1 MERPS
6 YGGAPGAAV
15 KWRQAGGW
23 RRHFTDPTTMAA
35 PATAMKDPLTDPG
48 RAPRRA
54 IQRLLRSVFGMQ
66 RLRAGQQE
74 VIDSVLAGRDTLA
87 IMPTGSGKSLCYQ
100 LPASLLPGATLVVSP
115 LISLMK
121 DQLEKLHA
129 LGITA
134 VQLNS
139 SLTRA
144 EEDDALATIARGG
157 KLIIFCTPERLAMPE
172 FLALLSP
179 APPVL
184 AVIDEAHCISQ
195 WGHDFRPAYLEIA
208 AALRALG
215 RPPVLALTATATEE
229 VTADIRAQLDAT
241 RLHVVSTGI
250 YRANLRYRVIQV
262 TNAGEKQDEV
272 LRLLRETPG
281 VGIVYAATV
290 KAVEDL
296 TARLEE
302 LGESVTCYHGKL
314 AARERQQHQDLFM
327 GGERRI
333 MVATNAFGMGI
344 DKPDTRFVIH
354 VQVPANLEAYYQE
367 SGRAGRDGLP
377 ADCTLLYFQ
386 EDKRVQQFFLAK
398 HYPTAEELAAIVAA
412 AQELPATFRADALQ
426 AALPEFSDGHLKV
439 CLKLLK
445 DGKLLRQDRKLGY
458 SLKAPSAK
466 TPTYA
471 QLAQIYVDKQER
483 DKQALEQMV
492 AYAQSG
498 LCRWKLLLDYFGDAG
513 DFERCCTCDN
523 CLSPPALAQP
533 MALDDIVLPEL
544 SAAPPV
550 PLITVGSRVR
560 VPRYQIGTVLS
571 VAGDQ
576 VTIAFPENTTRT
588 FMAEFVA
595 PA

>member
-1 MERPS
+1 
-6 YGGAPGAAV
+6 
-15 KWRQAGGW
+15 
-23 RRHFTDPTTMAA
+23 MATI
-35 PATAMKDPLTDPG
+35 ATAISETSGKKPG
-48 RAPRRA
+48 KK
-54 IQRLLRSVFGMQ
+54 IHRLLRSVFGVE

-74 VIDSVLAGRDTLA
+74 VIDSVLEGRDTLA

-100 LPASLLPGATLVVSP
+100 IPASLLPGSTVVVSP

-121 DQLEKLHA
+121 DQLEKLSS

-139 SLTRA
+139 SLSRA
-144 EEDDALATIARGG
+144 EEQEAIATIEAGG
-157 KLIIFCTPERLAMPE
+157 KAIIFCTPERLATPD
-172 FLALLSP
+172 FLALLS
-179 APPVL
+179 ATPPSLV
-184 AVIDEAHCISQ
+184 VIDEAHCISQ

-215 RPPVLALTATATEE
+215 RPPVLALTATATDE
-229 VTADIRAQLDAT
+229 VVGDIGAQLDT
-241 RLHVVSTGI
+241 RKLHIVNTGI
-250 YRANLRYRVIQV
+250 YRENLRYRVIQV
-262 TNAGEKQDEV
+262 TNADEKQDEV
-272 LRLLRETPG
+272 LRLLRETQG

-290 KAVEDL
+290 KAVEAL
-296 TARLEE
+296 TERLQE

-314 AARERQQHQDLFM
+314 PARERKEHQDLFM
-327 GGERRI
+327 RGERRI

-354 VQVPANLEAYYQE
+354 LQVPANLEAYYQE

-386 EDKRVQQFFLAK
+386 EDKRLQQFFLAK
-398 HYPTAEELAAIVAA
+398 HYPTATELAAIVLE
-412 AQELPATFRADALQ
+412 AQELPATFAFDAL
-426 AALPEFSDGHLKV
+426 AGRLPELSDGHLKV

-458 SLKAPSAK
+458 GLKAATANTPS
-466 TPTYA
+466 YA
-471 QLAQIYVDKQER
+471 QLEQIYIEKQER
-483 DKQALEQMV
+483 DRQSLEQMV

-498 LCRWKLLLDYFGDAG
+498 FCRWKLLLDYFGDAG
-513 DFERCCTCDN
+513 GFERCCTCDN
-523 CLSPPALAQP
+523 CLSPPAVSAP
-533 MALDDIVLPEL
+533 ITLDESSPLGEL
-544 SAAPPV
+544 MSAEAPPV
-550 PLITVGSRVR
+550 PMIAVGSRVR
-560 VPRYQIGTVLS
+560 VPRFDIGTVLS

-576 VTIAFPENTTRT
+576 VTIEFPEHMTKT

>member
-1 MERPS
+1 MN
-6 YGGAPGAAV
+6 GAA
-15 KWRQAGGW
+15 KQSGQAGKPG
-23 RRHFTDPTTMAA
+23 
-35 PATAMKDPLTDPG
+35 KPG
-48 RAPRRA
+48 RS
-54 IQRLLRSVFGMQ
+54 IQRLLRAVFGVA
-66 RLRAGQQE
+66 RLRDGQQE
-74 VIDSVLAGRDTLA
+74 VIDSVLVGRDTLA

-100 LPASLLPGATLVVSP
+100 LPAALLPGATLVISP

-144 EEDDALATIARGG
+144 DEDAALASIARGG
-157 KLIIFCTPERLAMPE
+157 KIIIFCTPERLAMPE
-172 FLALLSP
+172 FLALLAQ

-195 WGHDFRPAYLEIA
+195 WGHDFRPAYLEVS

-229 VTADIRAQLDAT
+229 VIDDIRAQLDAP
-241 RLHVVSTGI
+241 RLHVVNTGI

-302 LGESVTCYHGKL
+302 LGASVTCYHGKL
-314 AARERQQHQDLFM
+314 AARERRLHQELFM

-354 VQVPANLEAYYQE
+354 LQVPANLEAYYQE

-386 EDKRVQQFFLAK
+386 EDKRVQQYFLAK
-398 HYPTAEELAAIVAA
+398 HYPTAAELAAIVAA

-426 AALPEFSDGHLKV
+426 SALPELSAGHLKV

-458 SLKAPSAK
+458 SLKPPSARAAK
-466 TPTYA
+466 APTYA
-471 QLAQIYVDKQER
+471 QLAQVYVDKQER

-498 LCRWKLLLDYFGDAG
+498 FCRWKLLLEYFGDAG

-523 CLSPPALAQP
+523 CLSPPALATP
-533 MALDDIVLPEL
+533 IVLDD
-544 SAAPPV
+544 AAETQAPAVPAE
-550 PLITVGSRVR
+550 PLIAVGSRVR
-560 VPRYQIGTVLS
+560 VPRFDIGTVLS

>member
-1 MERPS
+1 
-6 YGGAPGAAV
+6 
-15 KWRQAGGW
+15 
-23 RRHFTDPTTMAA
+23 
-35 PATAMKDPLTDPG
+35 
-48 RAPRRA
+48 
-54 IQRLLRSVFGMQ
+54 
-66 RLRAGQQE
+66 
-74 VIDSVLAGRDTLA
+74 
-87 IMPTGSGKSLCYQ
+87 
-100 LPASLLPGATLVVSP
+100 
-115 LISLMK
+115 
-121 DQLEKLHA
+121 
-129 LGITA
+129 
-134 VQLNS
+134 
-139 SLTRA
+139 
-144 EEDDALATIARGG
+144 
-157 KLIIFCTPERLAMPE
+157 
-172 FLALLSP
+172 
-179 APPVL
+179 
-184 AVIDEAHCISQ
+184 
-195 WGHDFRPAYLEIA
+195 
-208 AALRALG
+208 
-215 RPPVLALTATATEE
+215 VLALTATATEE
-229 VTADIRAQLDAT
+229 VIDDIRAQLDAP
-241 RLHVVSTGI
+241 RLHVVNTGI

-302 LGESVTCYHGKL
+302 LGASVTCYHGSGG
-314 AARERQQHQDLFM
+314 ARAPAPPGTA

-354 VQVPANLEAYYQE
+354 LQVPANLEAYYQE

-386 EDKRVQQFFLAK
+386 EDKRVQQYFLAK
-398 HYPTAEELAAIVAA
+398 HYPTAAELAAIIAA

-426 AALPEFSDGHLKV
+426 SALPELSAGHLKV

-445 DGKLLRQDRKLGY
+445 DGKLLRQAGLASARH
-458 SLKAPSAK
+458 PSARAAK
-466 TPTYA
+466 APTYA
-471 QLAQIYVDKQER
+471 QLAQVYVDKQER

-498 LCRWKLLLDYFGDAG
+498 FCRWKLLLEYFGDAG

-523 CLSPPALAQP
+523 CLSPPALATP
-533 MALDDIVLPEL
+533 IVLDDGAETQ
-544 SAAPPV
+544 APAVPAE
-550 PLITVGSRVR
+550 PLIAVGSRVR
-560 VPRYQIGTVLS
+560 VPRFDIGTVLS

>member
-1 MERPS
+1 MMTSTTSATQES
-6 YGGAPGAAV
+6 GSA
-15 KWRQAGGW
+15 RQ
-23 RRHFTDPTTMAA
+23 R
-35 PATAMKDPLTDPG
+35 K
-48 RAPRRA
+48 
-54 IQRLLRSVFGMQ
+54 IQRLLRSVFGVA

-100 LPASLLPGATLVVSP
+100 LPAALLPGATLVVSP

-121 DQLEKLHA
+121 DQLEKLQQ

-139 SLTRA
+139 SLSRA
-144 EEDDALATIARGG
+144 EDDAAIARIAQGG
-157 KLIIFCTPERLAMPE
+157 RLIIFCTPERLTNPA
-172 FLALLSP
+172 FLSLLGA
-179 APPVL
+179 APPSLV
-184 AVIDEAHCISQ
+184 VIDEAHCISQ

-208 AALRALG
+208 AVLHALG
-215 RPPVLALTATATEE
+215 RPPVLALTATATGE
-229 VTADIRAQLDAT
+229 VMADIDAQLEA
-241 RLHVVSTGI
+241 RKLQIINTGI

-296 TARLEE
+296 TARLEDV
-302 LGESVTCYHGKL
+302 GESVTCYHGKL
-314 AARERQQHQDLFM
+314 AARERQLHQDLFM

-354 VQVPANLEAYYQE
+354 LQVPANLEAYYQE

-386 EDKRVQQFFLAK
+386 QDKRVQQFFLAK
-398 HYPTAEELAAIVAA
+398 HYPTEGELAAIVAA
-412 AQELPATFRADALQ
+412 AQELPATFAFAAL
-426 AALPEFSDGHLKV
+426 ASGLPEFSHGHLKV
-439 CLKLLK
+439 CLKLLT

-458 SLKAPSAK
+458 SLKAPTAK
-466 TPTYA
+466 SLSYA
-471 QLAQIYVDKQER
+471 QLAHIYVDKQER
-483 DKQALEQMV
+483 DRQALEQMV

-498 LCRWKLLLDYFGDAG
+498 FCRWKLLLEYFGDAD
-513 DFERCCTCDN
+513 DFKRCCTCDN
-523 CLSPPALAQP
+523 CQSPPALAAP
-533 MALDDIVLPEL
+533 ITLDELPP
-544 SAAPPV
+544 APAQAQSTS
-550 PLITVGSRVR
+550 PLLAVGSRVR
-560 VPRYQIGTVLS
+560 VPRYQVGTVLL

>member
-1 MERPS
+1 MN
-6 YGGAPGAAV
+6 GAA
-15 KWRQAGGW
+15 KQSGQAGKPGK
-23 RRHFTDPTTMAA
+23 PG
-35 PATAMKDPLTDPG
+35 KPG
-48 RAPRRA
+48 RS
-54 IQRLLRSVFGMQ
+54 IQRLLRAVFGVA
-66 RLRAGQQE
+66 RLRDGQQE

-100 LPASLLPGATLVVSP
+100 LPAALLPGATLVISP

-144 EEDDALATIARGG
+144 DEDAALASIARGG
-157 KLIIFCTPERLAMPE
+157 KIIIFCTPERLAMPE
-172 FLALLSP
+172 FLALLAQ

-195 WGHDFRPAYLEIA
+195 WGHDFRPAYLEVS

-215 RPPVLALTATATEE
+215 RPPVLALTATATE
-229 VTADIRAQLDAT
+229 VVIDDIRAQLDAP
-241 RLHVVSTGI
+241 RLHVVNTGI

-302 LGESVTCYHGKL
+302 LGASVTCYHGKL
-314 AARERQQHQDLFM
+314 AARERRLHQELFM

-354 VQVPANLEAYYQE
+354 LQVPANLEAYYQE

-386 EDKRVQQFFLAK
+386 EDKRVQQYFLAR
-398 HYPTAEELAAIVAA
+398 HYPTAAELAAIVAA

-426 AALPEFSDGHLKV
+426 SALPELSAGHLKV

-458 SLKAPSAK
+458 SLKPPSARAAK
-466 TPTYA
+466 APTYA
-471 QLAQIYVDKQER
+471 QLAQVYVDKQER

-498 LCRWKLLLDYFGDAG
+498 FCRWKLLLEYFGDAG

-523 CLSPPALAQP
+523 CLSPPALATP
-533 MALDDIVLPEL
+533 IVLDD
-544 SAAPPV
+544 AAETQAPAVPAE
-550 PLITVGSRVR
+550 PLIAVGSRVR
-560 VPRYQIGTVLS
+560 VPRFDIGTVLS

>member
-1 MERPS
+1 MHAS
-6 YGGAPGAAV
+6 VYQSG
-15 KWRQAGGW
+15 
-23 RRHFTDPTTMAA
+23 RH
-35 PATAMKDPLTDPG
+35 
-48 RAPRRA
+48 
-54 IQRLLRSVFGMQ
+54 IQRLLRTVFGVA
-66 RLRAGQQE
+66 RLRTGQQE

-100 LPASLLPGATLVVSP
+100 LPAALLPSATLVVSP

-139 SLTRA
+139 SLSRA
-144 EEDDALATIARGG
+144 EEDEALARISQGG
-157 KLIIFCTPERLAMPE
+157 RMIIFCTPERLASPD
-172 FLALLSP
+172 FLSLLAS
-179 APPVL
+179 APPSLV
-184 AVIDEAHCISQ
+184 VVDEAHCISQ

-229 VTADIRAQLDAT
+229 VIADIGAQLEA
-241 RLHVVSTGI
+241 RKLQVINTGI

-262 TNAGEKQDEV
+262 TNAAEKQDEV
-272 LRLLRETPG
+272 LRLLRETAG

-296 TARLEE
+296 AARLEE
-302 LGESVTCYHGKL
+302 LGESVTYYHGKL
-314 AARERQQHQDLFM
+314 AARERKHKQDLFM
-327 GGERRI
+327 NGERRI

-354 VQVPANLEAYYQE
+354 LQVPANLEAYYQE

-412 AQELPATFRADALQ
+412 AQTLPATFAFAAL
-426 AALPEFSDGHLKV
+426 ASSLPEFSDGHLKV

-466 TPTYA
+466 SPSYA

-498 LCRWKLLLDYFGDAG
+498 LCRWKLLLDYFGDAD

-523 CLSPPALAQP
+523 CQSPPALAEP
-533 MALDDIVLPEL
+533 ISVDTFPPTPA
-544 SAAPPV
+544 SADAPAPA
-550 PLITVGSRVR
+550 PQIAVGSRVR

-588 FMAEFVA
+588 FMAEFVV